1 MPSAINI
8 ITSAGTRLDV
18 YPSTTVEIN
27 MGGISLLSL
36 ADRTITYTN
45 EFRLPRTP
53 TNEKAFSFSSQLSR
67 YGYFRLEVTI
77 QRGYFTRQA
86 MLTYKEFGKDYLC
99 SVSYDELGTLDYI
112 KTLNINSLNLT
123 ATRGVFSTSEMI
135 AEMCAIPVQQGLIF
149 SPYVE
154 DFNVNTNY
162 YNSNTCAIMVNALID
177 KICATWTDVEITG
190 DISNAYLE
198 KSFLFLRYAYFYANR
213 TGTSPY
219 TLMQYNENLNVSQ
232 EETTIMTVSDFVKT
246 LAQMFFCD
254 IKLSGKTLTL
264 TEVSTMMSATSIAI
278 DTFTDITKRVPTEY
292 GKTNNIRYKVLNY
305 EAYKDIAMDTVSC
318 PDMTGDKDL
327 VQMSATLPFSTQKSS
342 VLNGLWGT
350 SSDDARKSMIIM
362 AYDTY
367 TYAPRG
373 VMFSSTDSWRS
384 YVMTY
389 KAKAIDMDGLYSD
402 VLDPIFLAPVIL
414 DVTGWIDPYKANT
427 IMDTR
432 IIISQQ
438 LMGKYWVDSMA
449 YNLVTGQAKLTLI
462 KLP

>member
-8 ITSAGTRLDV
+8 ITAAGTRLDV
-18 YPSTTVEIN
+18 YPSATVEIN

-36 ADRTITYTN
+36 ANRTITYTN

-67 YGYFRLEVTI
+67 YGYFRLVVTI

-86 MLTYKEFGKDYLC
+86 MLTYKEFSKDYLC

-123 ATRGVFSTSEMI
+123 EARGAFTFTGAIQEMSD
-135 AEMCAIPVQQGLIF
+135 IPAVGQAHIF
-149 SPYVE
+149 SPLVE
-154 DFNVNTNY
+154 DYFINTDY
-162 YNSNTCAIMVNALID
+162 YNPNTCAIMVNALID
-177 KICATWTDVEITG
+177 KICATWTDVDITG

-198 KSFLFLRYAYFYANR
+198 KSFLFLRYAYFHATH

-219 TLMQYNENLNVSQ
+219 TLTQYNNNIDGA
-232 EETTIMTVSDFVKT
+232 EEVLTVSDFLKT
-246 LAQMFFCD
+246 FAQLFFCD
-254 IKLSGKTLTL
+254 IKLSGNTLTF
-264 TEVSTMMSATSIAI
+264 TEVSTMMSATPIAV
-278 DTFTDITKRVPTEY
+278 DTFTEITKRTPSEY

-305 EAYKDIAMDTVSC
+305 EAYKDVAMDTVTC
-318 PDMTGDKDL
+318 PDMVGDKDV
-327 VQMSATLPFSTQKSS
+327 VQMAATLPFATQKYS

-350 SSDDARKSMIIM
+350 SSDDARKSIIIM
-362 AYDTY
+362 AYDTSVSNQRAVRW
-367 TYAPRG
+367 T
-373 VMFSSTDSWRS
+373 STDSWGA
-384 YVMTY
+384 VVTTY

-402 VLDPIFLAPVIL
+402 ILDPIFLTPTIL
-414 DVTGWIDPYKANT
+414 DVSGWIDPYKANT

-432 IIISQQ
+432 IIVSQQ
-438 LMGKYWVDSMA
+438 LMGKYWVDAMA
-449 YNLVTGQAKLTLI
+449 YNLATGQTKMTLI